1 MLHFYRA
8 LSALV
13 PLNWKIQGVGSII
26 SPSTVR
32 IVIVGVQPRFAVRGS
47 MPSNIGRDVIGS
59 PQHRFPAIATLATVA
74 WETGAKRRL
83 RGLHFGHYLHSGL
96 PARSVGRQSPFNSW
110 AR

>member
-1 MLHFYRA
+1 MDNPSQMLHFYRA

-74 WETGAKRRL
+74 WGPAK
-83 RGLHFGHYLHSGL
+83 
-96 PARSVGRQSPFNSW
+96 QN
-110 AR
+110 

>member
-47 MPSNIGRDVIGS
+47 LPSNIGRDVIGS
-59 PQHRFPAIATLATVA
+59 PLSFAVNSFSNAI
-74 WETGAKRRL
+74 GA
-83 RGLHFGHYLHSGL
+83 GFCI
-96 PARSVGRQSPFNSW
+96 
-110 AR
+110 

>member
-47 MPSNIGRDVIGS
+47 LPSNIGRDVIGS

-74 WETGAKRRL
+74 WGPANKIEEESSN
-83 RGLHFGHYLHSGL
+83 RG
-96 PARSVGRQSPFNSW
+96 
-110 AR
+110 

>member
-13 PLNWKIQGVGSII
+13 ALNWKIQGVGSII

-47 MPSNIGRDVIGS
+47 LLSNIGRDVIGS
-59 PQHRFPAIATLATVA
+59 PQHRFPAIATWLPLL
-74 WETGAKRRL
+74 GDRRNKIEEESSN
-83 RGLHFGHYLHSGL
+83 RG
-96 PARSVGRQSPFNSW
+96 
-110 AR
+110 

>member
-32 IVIVGVQPRFAVRGS
+32 IVVVGVQPRFAVRGS

-74 WETGAKRRL
+74 WGPAQQNHTRPI
-83 RGLHFGHYLHSGL
+83 GL
-96 PARSVGRQSPFNSW
+96 SVKAQKKGVGMVL
-110 AR
+110 